1 MALKTLPEVVL
12 EVLETRMILA
22 FIGEKLGGKDAV
34 TKYLIENHNAVQVK
48 YSEVL
53 DEILEILDIEKS
65 RKNETALAMGLRDLF
80 GKDVLVPALKNKIS
94 KLSSP
99 LIIMNGVRFQEE
111 LEAIKDLEVKSI
123 YITAPQEIRY
133 QRYLKRVEKTDDGTK
148 SFEDF
153 QKEDQ
158 NSPTE
163 VNIPGLGSRA
173 DHFIDNTGSLEELYS
188 KVDKLLQELN
198 K

>member
-1 MALKTLPEVVL
+1 
-12 EVLETRMILA
+12 MILA

-48 YSEVL
+48 YSQVL
-53 DEILEILDIEKS
+53 DEILEILELEKS

-80 GKDVLVPALKNKIS
+80 GRDVLVPALKNKIS

>member
-1 MALKTLPEVVL
+1 MVLKTLPEVVL

-53 DEILEILDIEKS
+53 DEILEILDIERS

-163 VNIPGLGSRA
+163 VNIPGLGSKA
-173 DHFIDNTGSLEELYS
+173 DYSIENTGSLEELYS

>member
-1 MALKTLPEVVL
+1 
-12 EVLETRMILA
+12 MILA

-53 DEILEILDIEKS
+53 DEILEILDIERS

-80 GKDVLVPALKNKIS
+80 GKDVLVPSLKNKIS

-163 VNIPGLGSRA
+163 VNIPGLGSKA
-173 DHFIDNTGSLEELYS
+173 DHFINNTGSLEELYS

>member
-1 MALKTLPEVVL
+1 
-12 EVLETRMILA
+12 MILA

-48 YSEVL
+48 YSEDL
-53 DEILEILDIEKS
+53 DEILKRLELEKS

-80 GKDVLVPALKNKIS
+80 GRDVLVPALKKKIRG
-94 KLSSP
+94 LTNP
-99 LIIMNGVRFQEE
+99 LIIMNGLRFQEE
-111 LEAIKDLEVKSI
+111 VDAIKYLKPVSV

-133 QRYLKRVEKTDDGTK
+133 QRYLKRIEKTDDGTK

-163 VNIPGLGSRA
+163 INIPSLGNKANYR
-173 DHFIDNTGSLEELYS
+173 IDNTGSLEELYL

>member
-1 MALKTLPEVVL
+1 MAGLGA
-12 EVLETRMILA
+12 LETKMILA

-34 TKYLIENHNAVQVK
+34 TKYLIENHKAVQVK

-53 DEILEILDIEKS
+53 DEILEILELEKS

-80 GKDVLVPALKNKIS
+80 GRDVLVPALKNKIS

-111 LEAIKDLEVKSI
+111 IESIKDLEIKSI
-123 YITAPQEIRY
+123 YITAPTETRY
-133 QRYLKRVEKTDDGTK
+133 QRYLKRIEKTDDGTK

-153 QKEDQ
+153 QNEDK

-163 VNIPGLGSRA
+163 KHIPNLGSKA
-173 DHFIDNTGSLEELYS
+173 DYSIDNTGSLEELYS

>member
-1 MALKTLPEVVL
+1 MVLKTLPEVVL

-53 DEILEILDIEKS
+53 DEILEILDIERS

-163 VNIPGLGSRA
+163 VNIPGLGSKA

>member
-1 MALKTLPEVVL
+1 MVLKTLPEAVL

-48 YSEVL
+48 YSQVL
-53 DEILEILDIEKS
+53 DEILEILELEKS

-80 GKDVLVPALKNKIS
+80 GRDVLVPALKNKIS